1 MLAIIAEWEPSIFK
15 ISVTRKVHGNYIWDH
30 FQCQE
35 SFVRRFM
42 KKEMKWSLH
51 CATCAGKK
59 IPENITEILTN
70 STLCL
75 VWTISEYDVP
85 KPVTVNSDQAGVQYS
100 AGGLETWAPH
110 GSKQVEVIGKD
121 EHRSFTLRVGISM
134 SGEVLPFQAIYA
146 GKTALLLP
154 SANAT
159 NYAKAT
165 QELKF
170 RFESSG
176 NDTYWSTIGTM
187 KSYVANILAPYFESH
202 QQQLGLP
209 NQFCIW
215 QIDCW
220 SVH

>member
-1 MLAIIAEWEPSIFK
+1 MLAIIAEREPSIFK

-30 FQCQE
+30 FQCRE
-35 SFVRRFM
+35 SFVRKFL
-42 KKEMKWSLH
+42 KEEMKWSLRH
-51 CATCAGKK
+51 ATRAGKK
-59 IPENITEILTN
+59 IPENITEILTD
-70 STLCL
+70 SALRL

-100 AGGLETWAPH
+100 AGGLETWAPR

-121 EHRSFTLRVGISM
+121 ERRSFTLMVGISM

-146 GKTALLLP
+146 GKTALSLP

-159 NYAKAT
+159 NYVKAT

-170 RFESSG
+170 HFESSG

-202 QQQLGLP
+202 RQQLGRP